1 MMNVHNLELLNSR
14 AVREEIQRFESVHP
28 HIYAIYDLLEQVEDP
43 CLQDQL
49 REHVVCIEDSFVNS
63 QEWTLSRT
71 VPELKLGVV
80 GSLTSGK
87 SALVHRY
94 LTGSYMQEESPEGGR
109 FKKEIVVDDRSY
121 LLLIRDEGG
130 PPELQFCS
138 WVDAVILVFSV
149 EDEMSFQMLYNF
161 YAKIAHYRNTA
172 DLPMILVGTQ
182 DALTQNSPRL
192 IDDTKAKKLAADL
205 KRCPYFETCAM
216 YGLNVERVFQDAAQ
230 LIVEKKHYHTMV
242 SLSNSSSSLPSTP
255 HSVRSNPFPGSA
267 PFPGPNSLSAPSANH
282 SNSQHHQQQHQQ
294 GGGSGTM
301 GSMGSRK
308 GSRDS
313 IREGS
318 QGSNQGSDGRG
329 PLQPSP
335 SSTPN
340 FTRKS
345 RRKSNLFTPNKGKP
359 QNSETKNGDTG
370 SLPNHAQRGI
380 GSGRSIPVKQGYL
393 YKRSS
398 KALNKEWK
406 KKYVTLCDDGRLT
419 YHPSLHDYMDDVHGK
434 EIRLLNTTVKVPGR
448 RPPLARANTQA
459 GSTTTS
465 TSSMNSGTNG
475 IANNM
480 KAMTISG
487 HAGPAIHSN
496 QGALSRDTS
505 NPMLSQR
512 DVQEAK
518 IKSTSLP
525 RDTVFSDATII
536 SNSSVTP
543 GISNGVD
550 APLSFPQMG
559 MTSKDGHGSKKK
571 HRRMRSSG
579 GNKSL
584 DHPHLEESED
594 CEFIIVSLDNRQW
607 NFEATNSEERDGW
620 VVAVEQRILACLQ
633 TNESAKGK
641 GQLSNLE
648 QSAIVETIRKVRGN
662 GSCVDCEGQN
672 PDWSSLNLGSLMC
685 IECSGIHRNLGSHIS
700 RVRSLTLDEWPPEL
714 AQVMMLTG
722 NALTNSVFEVS
733 LHGQVK
739 PTVTSGR
746 EEKEK
751 WIRAKYERKEFIA
764 PYPYPERNLGQQLM
778 EAVIREDIR
787 AVMLLLVHAREN
799 EVNYCYGDGDGRSA
813 LHLSC
818 AMGNVVI
825 TQLLIWYKLNVN
837 IADADGRTALA
848 YARSVEADDC
858 VKVLVMNGCQDVGD
872 YNSNMNNSTLLRVP
886 QGPGRGHHPT
896 PTTGGDKMSSVI

>member
-1 MMNVHNLELLNSR
+1 MNMMNVHNLELLNSR
-14 AVREEIQRFESVHP
+14 AIREEIQRFESVHP

-109 FKKEIVVDDRSY
+109 FKKEIAVDDRSY

-149 EDEMSFQMLYNF
+149 EDEMSFNMLYNF

-182 DALTQNSPRL
+182 DALTQSSPRL

-230 LIVEKKHYHTMV
+230 LIVEKKHYHPMV
-242 SLSNSSSSLPSTP
+242 SLSNSSNSLPSTP
-255 HSVRSNPFPGSA
+255 HSGRSNPFPGSG

-282 SNSQHHQQQHQQ
+282 SNSQHQHAQGQGQ
-294 GGGSGTM
+294 GGT

-318 QGSNQGSDGRG
+318 QGSNHGSDRG

-345 RRKSNLFTPNKGKP
+345 RRKSNLFTQPNKGKP
-359 QNSETKNGDTG
+359 QNSETKNGGDSS
-370 SLPNHAQRGI
+370 SLPNHNQRGI
-380 GSGRSIPVKQGYL
+380 GSGRSIPIKQGYL

-398 KALNKEWK
+398 KPLNKEWK

-434 EIRLLNTTVKVPGR
+434 EIRLFNTTVKVPGR
-448 RPPLARANTQA
+448 RPPLARANMPP
-459 GSTTTS
+459 GSAPAQT
-465 TSSMNSGTNG
+465 NSGANG

-480 KAMTISG
+480 KSMTISG
-487 HAGPAIHSN
+487 HAGTSVHSN
-496 QGALSRDTS
+496 QTALSRDTS
-505 NPMLSQR
+505 SPMLSQR
-512 DVQEAK
+512 EVQEAK
-518 IKSTSLP
+518 TKSTSLP
-525 RDTVFSDATII
+525 RDTVFTDAVVI

-543 GISNGVD
+543 GISNGID

-559 MTSKDGHGSKKK
+559 MTSRDGHGSKKK
-571 HRRMRSSG
+571 HRRMKSSG
-579 GNKSL
+579 GNKSI
-584 DHPHLEESED
+584 DHHPLEESED
-594 CEFIIVSLDNRQW
+594 CEFIIVSLDNRSW
-607 NFEATNSEERDGW
+607 HFEATNSEERDEW
-620 VVAVEQRILACLQ
+620 VVAIEQSIFACLQ

-641 GQLSNLE
+641 SQLSNLE

-662 GSCVDCEGQN
+662 GSCVDCEAQN
-672 PDWSSLNLGSLMC
+672 PDWASLNLGALMC
-685 IECSGIHRNLGSHIS
+685 IECSGIHRNLGSHVS

-714 AQVMMLTG
+714 AQTMMLEG

-746 EEKEK
+746 EEKER
-751 WIRAKYERKEFIA
+751 WIRAKYEKKEFIA
-764 PYPYPERNLGQQLM
+764 PYPYPERNLGPQLM

-787 AVMLLLVHAREN
+787 GVMLLLAHALPD
-799 EVNYCYGDGDGRSA
+799 EVNYRYGEGDGRSA

-818 AMGNVVI
+818 AMANVVI
-825 TQLLIWYKLNVN
+825 TQLLIWNKVNVN

-848 YARSVEADDC
+848 YAKSVGADDC
-858 VKVLVMNGCQDVGD
+858 IKVLIQNGCQDD
-872 YNSNMNNSTLLRVP
+872 NNYNNCNVNNSTLLRVP
-886 QGPGRGHHPT
+886 PGPGRGHH
-896 PTTGGDKMSSVI
+896 GSGDKVSSII

>member
-1 MMNVHNLELLNSR
+1 MMRTSLSSVLLSESSPHNGVDEGARNKDGGGTSSRRSLSFRRKKRSLSWRKNRCLSDIINV
-14 AVREEIQRFESVHP
+14 
-28 HIYAIYDLLEQVEDP
+28 
-43 CLQDQL
+43 
-49 REHVVCIEDSFVNS
+49 DSFVNS

-149 EDEMSFQMLYNF
+149 EDEMSFNMLYNF

-230 LIVEKKHYHTMV
+230 LIVEKKHYHPMV

-255 HSVRSNPFPGSA
+255 HSVRSNPFPGTA
-267 PFPGPNSLSAPSANH
+267 PFPGPNTLSAPSINQ
-282 SNSQHHQQQHQQ
+282 SNSQHHQQQQQ
-294 GGGSGTM
+294 GGGTT

-318 QGSNQGSDGRG
+318 QGSNQGSDRG

-359 QNSETKNGDTG
+359 QNTEAKNGGAGDSS
-370 SLPNHAQRGI
+370 SLPNHSQRGI

-448 RPPLARANTQA
+448 RPPLARANTQV
-459 GSTTTS
+459 GSN
-465 TSSMNSGTNG
+465 SSNSGTNG

-480 KAMTISG
+480 KAMTLSG
-487 HAGPAIHSN
+487 HAGPGIHSN
-496 QGALSRDTS
+496 QAAISRDTS

-512 DVQEAK
+512 EVQEAK
-518 IKSTSLP
+518 TKSTSLP
-525 RDTVFSDATII
+525 RDTCFSDAVVI
-536 SNSSVTP
+536 SNSSVMP
-543 GISNGVD
+543 SSMSNGVD

-584 DHPHLEESED
+584 DHHHLEAESED
-594 CEFIIVSLDNRQW
+594 CEFVIVSLDNRQW
-607 NFEATNSEERDGW
+607 NFEATSSEERDGW

-662 GSCVDCEGQN
+662 GSCVDCEAQN
-672 PDWSSLNLGSLMC
+672 PDWASLNLGSLMC

-700 RVRSLTLDEWPPEL
+700 RVRSLTLDGWPPEL

-733 LHGQVK
+733 LHSQSK
-739 PTVTSGR
+739 PSVTSGR

-751 WIRAKYERKEFIA
+751 WIRAKYEKKEFIA

-787 AVMLLLVHAREN
+787 AVMLLLAHAQDD
-799 EVNYCYGDGDGRSA
+799 EVNYRYGDGDGRSA

-837 IADADGRTALA
+837 IMDSDGRTALG
-848 YARSVEADDC
+848 YARSVGADDC
-858 VKVLVMNGCQDVGD
+858 AKVLVMNGCHDNGD
-872 YNSNMNNSTLLRVP
+872 LNSNMNNSTLLRVP
-886 QGPGRGHHPT
+886 RGPGRGHHLT
-896 PTTGGDKMSSVI
+896 GDKISSVI

>member
-1 MMNVHNLELLNSR
+1 MNMMNVHNLELLNSR

-230 LIVEKKHYHTMV
+230 LIVEKKHYHPMA

-255 HSVRSNPFPGSA
+255 HSVRSNPFPGTA
-267 PFPGPNSLSAPSANH
+267 PFPGPNTLSAPSANH
-282 SNSQHHQQQHQQ
+282 SNSQHHHHQQQQQ
-294 GGGSGTM
+294 AGTT

-318 QGSNQGSDGRG
+318 QGSNQGSDRG

-359 QNSETKNGDTG
+359 QNNETKNGGGDSS
-370 SLPNHAQRGI
+370 SLPNHHQRGI

-448 RPPLARANTQA
+448 RPPLARANTQV
-459 GSTTTS
+459 GSN
-465 TSSMNSGTNG
+465 TSSSNSGTNG

-487 HAGPAIHSN
+487 HAGPGIHSN
-496 QGALSRDTS
+496 QAALSRDTS

-512 DVQEAK
+512 EVNEAK
-518 IKSTSLP
+518 AKSTSLP
-525 RDTVFSDATII
+525 RDTCFSDAVVI
-536 SNSSVTP
+536 SNSSVMP
-543 GISNGVD
+543 SMSNGVD

-571 HRRMRSSG
+571 HRRLRSSG

-584 DHPHLEESED
+584 DHHHLEESED
-594 CEFIIVSLDNRQW
+594 CEFVIVSLDNRQW

-641 GQLSNLE
+641 CQLSNLE
-648 QSAIVETIRKVRGN
+648 RSAIVDTIRKVRGN
-662 GSCVDCEGQN
+662 GSCVDCEAQN

-714 AQVMMLTG
+714 AQVMMLSG
-722 NALTNSVFEVS
+722 NALANSVFEVS
-733 LHGQVK
+733 LHNHVK
-739 PTVTSGR
+739 PTITSGR
-746 EEKEK
+746 EEKEN

-787 AVMLLLVHAREN
+787 AVMLLLVHAQED
-799 EVNYCYGDGDGRSA
+799 EVNYRYGDGDGRSA

-837 IADADGRTALA
+837 ITDADGRTALG
-848 YARSVEADDC
+848 YARSVGADDC
-858 VKVLVMNGCQDVGD
+858 AKVLIMNGCQDNED
-872 YNSNMNNSTLLRVP
+872 LNSNMNNSTLLRVP
-886 QGPGRGHHPT
+886 PGPGRGHHLP
-896 PTTGGDKMSSVI
+896 GDKMSSVI